1 MDHRKEKAQSGQL
14 SFAFMDEENPDG
26 IEDTFEPNL
35 QHAHAYIPPEAAST
49 CQICGTT
56 GYPIGA
62 RLVCPECH
70 VIIAD
75 CC

>member
-1 MDHRKEKAQSGQL
+1 MSPSKKKAQSPQL
-14 SFAFMDEENPDG
+14 SFAFMDDESTG
-26 IEDTFEPNL
+26 GAEDTFIPHL

-62 RLVCPECH
+62 RLVCPKCH